1 MKASWRQSKKTHQM
15 MKECKGEFLYFKKF
29 YLNFELLYYRSEGV
43 LFFDDNDNNN
53 TLLILKYNV
62 KTTTLFYSK
71 KLFKKIKLFICLK
84 YI

>member
-1 MKASWRQSKKTHQM
+1 
-15 MKECKGEFLYFKKF
+15 MKEFKCEFLYFEKKNYF
-29 YLNFELLYYRSEGV
+29 NFGFLYYGSEGV

-71 KLFKKIKLFICLK
+71 KLLKIDKIFICLK
-84 YI
+84 